1 MKYVI
6 LIPTY
11 NDWDCLNLLIPKIDQ
26 VISKTEYE
34 VSILLV
40 NDGSTKKNNL
50 FFKNN
55 LSIKRVEI
63 LNLQNNVKAQIA
75 IASGLSHLKKEKFD
89 GGVIVMDADGQDD
102 PENLIPIFQESIK
115 KPKTTITV
123 NRNKR
128 EDEFLFKTFYQI
140 YLYLTFFLTFK
151 YLKFGVFTY
160 IHSSSIEKLLSTED
174 VYLAYVGGIAKHFK
188 NKKIIYAA
196 RKKRISGTSQNN
208 YKSLIYYALKIISV
222 FRYQALINTTTLI
235 IVAIFFSNLIVF
247 I

>member
-63 LNLQNNVKAQIA
+63 LNLQN
-75 IASGLSHLKKEKFD
+75 LDFD
-89 GGVIVMDADGQDD
+89 
-102 PENLIPIFQESIK
+102 
-115 KPKTTITV
+115 
-123 NRNKR
+123 
-128 EDEFLFKTFYQI
+128 
-140 YLYLTFFLTFK
+140 
-151 YLKFGVFTY
+151 
-160 IHSSSIEKLLSTED
+160 
-174 VYLAYVGGIAKHFK
+174 
-188 NKKIIYAA
+188 KI
-196 RKKRISGTSQNN
+196 
-208 YKSLIYYALKIISV
+208 
-222 FRYQALINTTTLI
+222 
-235 IVAIFFSNLIVF
+235 
-247 I
+247 